1 MILSRHA
8 TVRAQQ
14 RGISSAQLSAVATH
28 GDMET
33 HRGGDCYAIWIS
45 KEALR
50 RLGPMTPE
58 GVSTDRLKGL
68 TILRGEDGILVT
80 TFRNA
85 RDKVYRRRARRA
97 TR

>member
-1 MILSRHA
+1 
-8 TVRAQQ
+8 
-14 RGISSAQLSAVATH
+14 
-28 GDMET
+28 
-33 HRGGDCYAIWIS
+33 
-45 KEALR
+45 
-50 RLGPMTPE
+50 MTPE